1 MSSLSKEKAED
12 ESSPEPDE
20 LLVSSE
26 DEEEDSSSCFLF
38 ESPVLDV
45 SALQREALR
54 FFLAPFR
61 PAPTYSL
68 SSSSLLLLDEEEDED
83 EDDVGGAPFCLSDE
97 IMFLLEVGE
106 GVKLDRLSARAR
118 AALWEPACCASSPDI
133 DDFLGGGDGN
143 SIVTSLRQ

>member
-1 MSSLSKEKAED
+1 M
-12 ESSPEPDE
+12 
-20 LLVSSE
+20 
-26 DEEEDSSSCFLF
+26 
-38 ESPVLDV
+38 
-45 SALQREALR
+45 QREALR

-68 SSSSLLLLDEEEDED
+68 SSSSLLLLLLLLLLDEEEDED

>member
-1 MSSLSKEKAED
+1 M
-12 ESSPEPDE
+12 
-20 LLVSSE
+20 
-26 DEEEDSSSCFLF
+26 
-38 ESPVLDV
+38 
-45 SALQREALR
+45 
-54 FFLAPFR
+54 APFR
-61 PAPTYSL
+61 PALSYSF
-68 SSSSLLLLDEEEDED
+68 SSSSLLLLLLLDEEEDED
-83 EDDVGGAPFCLSDE
+83 EDGVGGAPFCLSDE